1 MVQSTCTMTVH
12 GQLDTFNSALFS
24 NL

>member
-12 GQLDTFNSALFS
+12 GQLDTFNSALFR